1 MQYFKP
7 IQKKPWSGLSR
18 QSPSVETG
26 TIRSAGYFTRVLPP
40 DPAQPAAPSPE
51 IQDGGASSP
60 IGRPLHTQEQS
71 AAADQKET
79 VLREKEDAFYFSE
92 KQVKVREAGSLY
104 FYSMFLFLPPSLN
117 SCA

>member
-1 MQYFKP
+1 M
-7 IQKKPWSGLSR
+7 SCLL
-18 QSPSVETG
+18 T
-26 TIRSAGYFTRVLPP
+26 LPNL
-40 DPAQPAAPSPE
+40 QPLL
-51 IQDGGASSP
+51 QRYRMGGASSP